1 MVGILRA
8 CIRPGPNAL
17 ARRACKECKIIAVI
31 VFSQLFAVLIDEHE
45 HIIIDCN
52 NFLAAESRFKVGIG
66 FNFVI
71 NLLIIGVVFGN
82 KFNGVGKR
90 VTFGPHERTGKF
102 ACGVGLAGEGLI
114 GSIIVSSAVAYIHL
128 SLLDGNIVA

>member
-1 MVGILRA
+1 MAGVLRV
-8 CIRPGPNAL
+8 CIRPGPNTL
-17 ARRACKECKIIAVI
+17 ARRACKECKIIGVI

-66 FNFVI
+66 FNCVI

-82 KFNGVGKR
+82 EFDGVGKR
-90 VTFGPHERTGKF
+90 VTFGPHERTREP
-102 ACGVGLAGEGLI
+102 ACGVGFAGEGRN
-114 GSIIVSSAVAYIHL
+114 GAV
-128 SLLDGNIVA
+128 V

>member
-1 MVGILRA
+1 M
-8 CIRPGPNAL
+8 
-17 ARRACKECKIIAVI
+17 
-31 VFSQLFAVLIDEHE
+31 FAVLIDEHE

-71 NLLIIGVVFGN
+71 NLLIIGVVFGD

-90 VTFGPHERTGKF
+90 VTFGPHERTREP
-102 ACGVGLAGEGLI
+102 ACGVGFAGEGRN
-114 GSIIVSSAVAYIHL
+114 GAV
-128 SLLDGNIVA
+128 V